1 MPGASCL
8 NATIHRTASH
18 PPTLTFG
25 HRLRQIHPK
34 LGTSTPVPGG
44 MSLQDWIIWIN
55 PPRTT
60 RPATMPQVRGLNT
73 SFPIPLFS
81 DCSCY
86 LSQTCLVSFLLVFYS
101 DVVFS
106 WSFSIQTQM
115 RSSRGLSTITT
126 TAQQPDI
133 ASTRHCCAEAT
144 DHSVSE
150 RL

>member
-1 MPGASCL
+1 MPGASDL
-8 NATIHRTASH
+8 NATIHCAASR

-25 HRLRQIHPK
+25 LRLRQIHK
-34 LGTSTPVPGG
+34 RLGTSTPVPGR
-44 MSLQDWIIWIN
+44 MSPQDWIIWIN

-101 DVVFS
+101 DAVFS

-115 RSSRGLSTITT
+115 RSSRGISTITT

-133 ASTRHCCAEAT
+133 ASTRHRCAEAT
-144 DHSVSE
+144 DQCVSE